1 MKFKSQIRR
10 LKEFLSS
17 WFSYFPVL
25 YRAYDFDYT
34 SILEVERHQ
43 ISRVRDCIAKYHS
56 HLNWERD
63 VRNMNLALQ
72 LLDIIEEDGEAEL
85 LPEGTE
91 HIGFLE
97 NGRLEFNP
105 ESYYKLN
112 RYVNTRNAKRFIRD
126 LAYYNFE
133 DPRNGD
139 RNKDQLRVEK
149 AWKLYH
155 KLRPYKT
162 REWWD

>member
-1 MKFKSQIRR
+1 MKFKFHIRR

-25 YRAYDFDYT
+25 YRSYDFDYS

-43 ISRVRDCIAKYHS
+43 IKRVRDCITRYQNHV
-56 HLNWERD
+56 NWERD
-63 VRNMNLALQ
+63 VRNMNLALK

-85 LPEGTE
+85 LPKDIE
-91 HIGFLE
+91 HIFFKE
-97 NGRLEFNP
+97 DGRLEVNP
-105 ESYYKLN
+105 KSYYKLN
-112 RYVNTRNAKRFIRD
+112 RYVNTKNAKRFLQD
-126 LAYYNFE
+126 VSLYNFE

-139 RNKDQLRVEK
+139 KDKDRLRVEK
-149 AWKLYH
+149 AWNLYY
-155 KLRPYKT
+155 KLRHYKT

>member
-1 MKFKSQIRR
+1 MKFKSHIRR

-34 SILEVERHQ
+34 SILGVERHQ

-63 VRNMNLALQ
+63 VRNMNLALT

-85 LPEGTE
+85 LPEGIE
-91 HIGFLE
+91 HFHILD
-97 NGRLEFNP
+97 NGRLEFNS

-112 RYVNTRNAKRFIRD
+112 RYVNTRNAKRFLRD
-126 LAYYNFE
+126 LTYYNFE
-133 DPRNGD
+133 DSRNGD
-139 RNKDQLRVEK
+139 RYKDQLRVEK

-155 KLRPYKT
+155 KLRHYKT

>member
-34 SILEVERHQ
+34 SILVVERHQ

-56 HLNWERD
+56 HLNWDKD
-63 VRNMNLALQ
+63 VRNMNLALK

-85 LPEGTE
+85 LPESIE
-91 HIGFLE
+91 HFHILDK
-97 NGRLEFNP
+97 GRIEFNSA
-105 ESYYKLN
+105 SYYKLN
-112 RYVNTRNAKRFIRD
+112 RYVNTRNAKRFYGILLITTLKKKR
-126 LAYYNFE
+126 
-133 DPRNGD
+133 
-139 RNKDQLRVEK
+139 
-149 AWKLYH
+149 
-155 KLRPYKT
+155 T
-162 REWWD
+162 I